1 MRSVLMLG
9 AILAAAAVVTAA
21 LSPASAPAA
30 ASTGQAPAN
39 AAPQDPDPVICRS
52 EAESGTRLTH
62 RVCYRKSELARRSR
76 EDRQTL
82 GGLQGMR
89 QPETM
94 GMGPMGAP
102 R

>member
-1 MRSVLMLG
+1 MLG
-9 AILAAAAVVTAA
+9 VILAAAVAA
-21 LSPASAPAA
+21 AAPPPASAPAA
-30 ASTGQAPAN
+30 ASTGEAVAN
-39 AAPQDPDPVICRS
+39 AAKDPDPVICRS

-76 EDRQTL
+76 DDRQAL
-82 GGLQGMR
+82 GSLQGMR
-89 QPETM
+89 QSDTM

>member
-1 MRSVLMLG
+1 MLG
-9 AILAAAAVVTAA
+9 AILAAAVVTTAP
-21 LSPASAPAA
+21 SPASAPAA
-30 ASTGQAPAN
+30 ASTGQAPAS

-76 EDRQTL
+76 EDRQAL
-82 GGLQGMR
+82 GGLQGVR
-89 QPETM
+89 QSDMM

>member
-1 MRSVLMLG
+1 MLG
-9 AILAAAAVVTAA
+9 AILAAAVVTAA
-21 LSPASAPAA
+21 PSPAA
-30 ASTGQAPAN
+30 AK
-39 AAPQDPDPVICRS
+39 DPDPVICRS

-62 RVCYRKSELARRSR
+62 RVCYRKSELAQRSK
-76 EDRQTL
+76 EDRQAL
-82 GGLQGMR
+82 SGLQGMR